1 MQIIQQSCYCDQS
14 SFLSGKDEQGPVRSS
29 GLGRVGGV
37 VHSHEHRLLLFE
49 VQRIEK
55 DGDLDGAGQ
64 LEKLRNLRADE
75 ADSRRRLKLALVEEL
90 EVETDEAIVQ
100 PVRSTKE
107 EFIDPYKLC
116 FQ

>member
-1 MQIIQQSCYCDQS
+1 MEE
-14 SFLSGKDEQGPVRSS
+14 LHGLPREDEQGPVRPA
-29 GLGRVGGV
+29 GLAGVRRV

-64 LEKLRNLRADE
+64 LEKLRNLWADE

-107 EFIDPYKLC
+107 EFIGLVRSV
-116 FQ
+116 